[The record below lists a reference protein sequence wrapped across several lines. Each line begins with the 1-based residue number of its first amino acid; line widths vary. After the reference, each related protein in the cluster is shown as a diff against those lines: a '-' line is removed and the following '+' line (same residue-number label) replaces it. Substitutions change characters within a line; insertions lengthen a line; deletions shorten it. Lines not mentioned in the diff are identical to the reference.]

1 MYRILGTVLKRVTL
15 IKKLSKALAIIVV
28 ILAVLGF
35 AGHSYVNHVE
45 KEKTV
50 VKVAANAKQKK
61 ALFFYRDDCPDCQSI
76 FHQIYWH
83 NVISHNIVFINMNQ
97 QKNRKYIVKYQLTSV
112 PTLIHGN
119 QRYSGTNMKNIK
131 QIVGDWK

>member
-15 IKKLSKALAIIVV
+15 IKKVSKALAVIVV

-35 AGHSYVNHVE
+35 EGHSYVNHVE

-50 VKVAANAKQKK
+50 VTLAKHPKKV
-61 ALFFYRDDCPDCQSI
+61 LFFYRDDCPDCQAI

-83 NVISHNIVFINMNQ
+83 NVISHNIILINMNQ
-97 QKNRKYIVKYQLTSV
+97 PKNRHYIQKYQLTAV
-112 PTLIHGN
+112 PTLISGN
-119 QRYSGTNMKNIK
+119 QRYVGTKQSQIK
-131 QIVGDWK
+131 RIVGD

>member
-15 IKKLSKALAIIVV
+15 IKKVSKALAVIVV

-50 VKVAANAKQKK
+50 VTLAKHPKKV
-61 ALFFYRDDCPDCQSI
+61 LFFYRDDCPDCQAI

-83 NVISHNIVFINMNQ
+83 NVISHNIILINMNQ
-97 QKNRKYIVKYQLTSV
+97 PKNRHYTQKYQLTAV
-112 PTLIHGN
+112 PTLISGN
-119 QRYSGTNMKNIK
+119 QRYVGTKQSQIK
-131 QIVGDWK
+131 RIVGD

>member
-1 MYRILGTVLKRVTL
+1 MTL
-15 IKKLSKALAIIVV
+15 IKKVSKALAVIVV

-50 VKVAANAKQKK
+50 VTLAKHPKKV
-61 ALFFYRDDCPDCQSI
+61 LFFYRDDCPDCQAI

-83 NVISHNIVFINMNQ
+83 NAISHNIVLINMNQ
-97 QKNRKYIVKYQLTSV
+97 PQNRHYIQKYQLTSV
-112 PTLIHGN
+112 PTMISGN
-119 QRYSGTNMKNIK
+119 QRYVGTKQSQIK
-131 QIVGDWK
+131 RIVGD

>member
-1 MYRILGTVLKRVTL
+1 VTL
-15 IKKLSKALAIIVV
+15 IKKVSKALAVIVV

-50 VKVAANAKQKK
+50 VTLAKHSDKV
-61 ALFFYRDDCPDCQSI
+61 LFFYRDDCPDCQAI

-83 NVISHNIVFINMNQ
+83 NVISHNIILINMNQ
-97 QKNRKYIVKYQLTSV
+97 PKNRHYIQKYQLTAV
-112 PTLIHGN
+112 PTLISGN
-119 QRYSGTNMKNIK
+119 QRYVGTKQSQIK
-131 QIVGDWK
+131 RIVGD

>member
-15 IKKLSKALAIIVV
+15 IKKVSKALAVIVV

-50 VKVAANAKQKK
+50 VTLAKHPKKV
-61 ALFFYRDDCPDCQSI
+61 LFFYRDDCPDCQAI
-76 FHQIYWH
+76 FHRIYWH
-83 NVISHNIVFINMNQ
+83 NVISHNVVFIN
-97 QKNRKYIVKYQLTSV
+97 R
-112 PTLIHGN
+112 
-119 QRYSGTNMKNIK
+119 
-131 QIVGDWK
+131 QIARNNLNEFSDVD

>member
-15 IKKLSKALAIIVV
+15 IKKVSKALAVIVV

-50 VKVAANAKQKK
+50 VTLAKHPKKV
-61 ALFFYRDDCPDCQSI
+61 LFFYRDDCPDCQAI
-76 FHQIYWH
+76 FHRIYWH
-83 NVISHNIVFINMNQ
+83 NVVSHNIILINMNQ
-97 QKNRKYIVKYQLTSV
+97 PKNRHYIQKYQLTAV
-112 PTLIHGN
+112 PTLISGN
-119 QRYSGTNMKNIK
+119 QRYVGTKQAQIK
-131 QIVGDWK
+131 RIVGD